1 MELTTIDTNNYAEMA
16 KAMGIAYEGVSNKKK
31 TSSLARLRINHTPI
45 TGTTEVKG
53 KKVKMEVVSGG
64 TYKLEI
70 PEGPTYYAE
79 SIEVRPY
86 LQRFMYKRYVRGKND
101 EPNHFVKTVMSDTLN
116 VDLKDTEGGFNCGK
130 PAGYIADFKSLPEKT
145 QDLIKQIKRVRV
157 ILGTVKLIDATDANG
172 EKVTL
177 DETPFIW
184 EVDNRDAFKAV
195 GTPFT
200 QLAKMQ
206 RLPVQ
211 HVITATTEER
221 TIPTGAV
228 YYLPVVSLD
237 VTKTIEL
244 TQKEQGLF
252 ADLLQWVK
260 SYNEYIINAWQ
271 DKATNYDDE
280 DDIEIVEGIL
290 DVASIHGTCDND
302 EFEEEGV
309 A

>member
-16 KAMGIAYEGVSNKKK
+16 KAMGIANEGGTNKKK
-31 TSSLARLRINHTPI
+31 SSNLARLRINHSPI
-45 TGTTEVKG
+45 TGSAEVKG

-70 PEGPTYYAE
+70 PDGPTYYAE
-79 SIEVRPY
+79 AIEVRPY
-86 LQRFMYKRYVRGKND
+86 LQRFMYKRYVRGQND
-101 EPNHFVKTVMSDTLN
+101 EPNRFVKTVMADTLN
-116 VDLKDTEGGFNCGK
+116 VDLKDNDGGFNCGK

-145 QDLIKQIKRVRV
+145 QELIKQIKRVRV
-157 ILGTVKLIDATDANG
+157 VLGTVKLINPTDANG
-172 EKVTL
+172 EEVTL

-184 EVDNRDAFKAV
+184 EVDNRDAFKTV
-195 GTPFT
+195 GSAFT

-211 HVITATTEER
+211 HMITATTEER

-228 YYLPVVSLD
+228 YYLPVVALD

-252 ADLLQWVK
+252 TDFLQWVQN
-260 SYNEYIINAWQ
+260 YNEYIINSWQ
-271 DKATNYDDE
+271 EKASSHDDE
-280 DDIEIVEGIL
+280 DDIEIVDGIVDIEL
-290 DVASIHGTCDND
+290 
-302 EFEEEGV
+302 EEGV

>member
-16 KAMGIAYEGVSNKKK
+16 KAMGIANEGGTNKKK
-31 TSSLARLRINHTPI
+31 SSNLARLRINHSPI
-45 TGTTEVKG
+45 TGNAEVKG

-70 PEGPTYYAE
+70 PDGPTYYAE

-86 LQRFMYKRYVRGKND
+86 LQRFMYKRYVRGQND
-101 EPNHFVKTVMSDTLN
+101 EPNRFVKTVMADTLN
-116 VDLKDTEGGFNCGK
+116 VDLKDNDGGFNCGK

-145 QDLIKQIKRVRV
+145 QELIKQIKRVRV
-157 ILGTVKLIDATDANG
+157 VLGTVKLINPTDANG
-172 EKVTL
+172 EEVTL

-184 EVDNRDAFKAV
+184 EVDNRDAFKTV
-195 GTPFT
+195 GSAFT

-228 YYLPVVSLD
+228 YYLPVVALD

-252 ADLLQWVK
+252 TDFLQWVQN
-260 SYNEYIINAWQ
+260 YNEYIINAWQ
-271 DKATNYDDE
+271 EKASNHDDE
-280 DDIEIVEGIL
+280 DDIEIVDGIVDIEL
-290 DVASIHGTCDND
+290 
-302 EFEEEGV
+302 EEGV